1 MARVMA
7 TAAAAAVI
15 LSATG
20 CVSVAEFR
28 KLEREVL
35 QMRRSGGAPAA
46 RERVADLG
54 VDLAAVNARIDAL
67 EGRVEVA
74 EHEASNA
81 LEEARRARQQVE
93 TASNAPAGGP
103 AAATPDG
110 SAVAGTGS
118 PGDPGVPAGASAE
131 EVAAYRLAHQAWSGG
146 ELDVCIDRFR
156 TFLQT
161 YPASPYA
168 DDASYWMADCH
179 FRQGD
184 FKTAILR
191 FDDVVARYPDGDKSA
206 DALYRQGE
214 ALLRLGPAYS
224 KAAGKAFERVVEEY
238 PSSPR
243 AVEAKRQLELLGAG

>member
-1 MARVMA
+1 MAM
-7 TAAAAAVI
+7 AAAVI

-35 QMRRSGGAPAA
+35 QMRRGGGAPAA

-54 VDLAAVNARIDAL
+54 VDLATVNARIDAL

-93 TASNAPAGGP
+93 TASRVP
-103 AAATPDG
+103 AAADPGAGPPVADAG
-110 SAVAGTGS
+110 SQ
-118 PGDPGVPAGASAE
+118 GDPDVPAGASAE
-131 EVAAYRLAHQAWSGG
+131 EVEAYRLAHQAWSSG
-146 ELDVCIDRFR
+146 ELDACIDRFR

-161 YPASPYA
+161 HPASPYA

-224 KAAGKAFERVVEEY
+224 KAAGKAFERVVDEY

-243 AVEAKRQLELLGAG
+243 AVEAKRQLQLLGSG